1 MIPNLSD
8 REILARTLQAEAG
21 NQGLQGMLA
30 AGSVIMNRVNLPGY
44 GNGLQDVI
52 LKPGQFSAWNKLT
65 GYAGG
70 AQGQDMLGMTPSE
83 QAYKVAEML
92 LSGKYE
98 DPTKGATHY
107 YNPDISNP
115 SWGRQAGGDWLKI
128 GAHIFGTP
136 YGRPTAIKEEPVMNG
151 PASTT
156 APNVGAP
163 LSINQPQPQQRSGGL
178 LSGILGNRGSISG
191 GILGALGM
199 DEDQA
204 DRFRMAILAG
214 TGDARMAPLIQAT
227 QARMQERRATRNV
240 NKTVDWLRKN
250 VSEEVAQA
258 VANNPGIA
266 SNVMS
271 SVLAQRL
278 RPTEAKSSSMIMTG
292 AEIMQI
298 MPGITDLNPSA
309 PYTVKRKDGQITD
322 IDAVG
327 GVATEPSAFEVE
339 KEKSDVKELVEYRK
353 VGATA
358 SRSRM
363 QIDRLSDLLDR
374 SETGVIAGLG
384 SLAAQFG
391 VDFRGDAAA
400 AAEAIIA
407 QLVPQQR
414 PPGSGVISDKDL
426 ELYKASLP
434 RISNRP
440 GGNKLI
446 IESMI
451 ALVEHDIKVGE
462 IAQKALNQEITP
474 AEAYAQ
480 MSALAD
486 PFASVKPFYG
496 AAPDGKTLTRE
507 GAMDVLKG
515 AGVIDG
521 Q

>member
-70 AQGQDMLGMTPSE
+70 AQGQDMAAMTPSE

-92 LSGKYE
+92 LSGEYE

-107 YNPDISNP
+107 YNPEISNP

-136 YGRPTAIKEEPVMNG
+136 DGRPTAIKEEPVMNG

-156 APNVGAP
+156 APNVGARMTAA
-163 LSINQPQPQQRSGGL
+163 PQQRSGGL

-191 GILGALGM
+191 SILGGLGM

-227 QARMQERRATRNV
+227 QARMQERRAMRDV
-240 NKTVDWLRKN
+240 NKTVDWLRQN

-278 RPTEAKSSSMIMTG
+278 KPTDAGFRVATPEEAAQYGAEAGQFDPEGRFYPTQKVQITQEVGGKSKFTEAGQSKLAESFVEISNLGRQAG
-292 AEIMQI
+292 ANLGKIKLLGDLLEEAGT
-298 MPGITDLNPSA
+298 GITA
-309 PYTVKRKDGQITD
+309 G
-322 IDAVG
+322 
-327 GVATEPSAFEVE
+327 F
-339 KEKSDVKELVEYRK
+339 
-353 VGATA
+353 A
-358 SRSRM
+358 SRAN
-363 QIDRLSDLLDR
+363 QL
-374 SETGVIAGLG
+374 
-384 SLAAQFG
+384 FG
-391 VDFRGDAAA
+391 VDFRTDAAT
-400 AAEAIIA
+400 AAEALIS
-407 QLVPQQR
+407 QLVPAQR
-414 PPGSGVISDKDL
+414 PPGSGVISDADL
-426 ELYKASLP
+426 ALYKASLP
-434 RISNRP
+434 AISNRP

-446 IESMI
+446 INSMI
-451 ALVEHDIKVGE
+451 AITEHNQKVGRIATRVLTDE
-462 IAQKALNQEITP
+462 NYSIAQAEEDIDALP
-474 AEAYAQ
+474 
-480 MSALAD
+480 D
-486 PFASVKPFYG
+486 PFAGVRSFFGSAPAGG
-496 AAPDGKTLTRE
+496 AEEPLSRE